1 MSSRVRKYDS
11 GCEKGKKKKR
21 LEVCAQTQKGAL
33 DRFIVKDQNT
43 TRNLTTENDAAGE
56 SNGVEAHTSEI
67 NVAPNSGEP
76 HTSGIDEFEENAND
90 VDATLNGSTTV
101 ESNDD
106 LSVSF
111 SPDIFDPRY
120 WDSLNQN
127 QIDILL
133 LKGPKRDLSIQK
145 GPKDKFSRSFSAA
158 HYIGILP
165 NKEKRDR
172 DWLVY
177 CKELDRAFCFCC
189 KLLKKGQGKGQLQNE
204 GCSDWAH
211 ISTRL
216 KRA

>member
-1 MSSRVRKYDS
+1 MIQVVKSVRR
-11 GCEKGKKKKR
+11 KKR

-43 TRNLTTENDAAGE
+43 TRNPTTENDVAGE
-56 SNGVEAHTSEI
+56 SNGVEAYTSEI
-67 NVAPNSGEP
+67 NVAPNSGES
-76 HTSGIDEFEENAND
+76 HTSGIDEIEENAND

-111 SPDIFDPRY
+111 LSDIFDPRY

-127 QIDILL
+127 LIDILL

-145 GPKDKFSRSFSAA
+145 GPKDKFSRRFSTA
-158 HYIGILP
+158 HYTRILP
-165 NKEKRDR
+165 NKEKHDR